1 MAYDTVNMPS
11 MLTTAGSTTSSAVK
25 LFEDAFGLTI
35 FAPAALDSTGNTIE
49 VEPTS
54 TGTAFITLQSG
65 GSDIVFTQ
73 GKATV
78 ISPVAW
84 RQMRIV
90 GTAAESAARTF
101 RLTKTV
107 QT

>member
-1 MAYDTVNMPS
+1 MGYDTVNMPS
-11 MLTTAGSTTSSAVK
+11 MTTTAGSDTSSIVK
-25 LFEDAFGLTI
+25 LLEDAFGLTI
-35 FAPAALDSTGNTIE
+35 YAPTTLDSTGNLVE

-54 TGTAFITLQSG
+54 TGTSFVVLQSG
-65 GSDIVFTQ
+65 GTDIVFTA

-84 RQMRIV
+84 KQMRIV
-90 GTAAESAARTF
+90 GTAAESATRTF

-107 QT
+107 QV

>member
-1 MAYDTVNMPS
+1 MAYDTVTMPS
-11 MLTTAGSTTSSAVK
+11 MVNPGGTDTSSIVS

-35 FAPAALDSTGNTIE
+35 FAPTTLTSTGNLIE

-54 TGTAFITLQSG
+54 TGTNFVTLQSG
-65 GSDIVFTQ
+65 GTDVVFTA

-90 GTAAESAARTF
+90 GTAVEASQRIF

>member
-1 MAYDTVNMPS
+1 MAYDTINMPS
-11 MLTTAGSTTSSAVK
+11 MVTSGGSDTSSTVK
-25 LFEDAFGLTI
+25 LMEDAFGLTI
-35 FAPAALDSTGNTIE
+35 YAPTTLTSTGNVIE

-54 TGTAFITLQSG
+54 TGTSFVVLQSG
-65 GSDIVFTQ
+65 GTDVVFTA

-84 RQMRIV
+84 KQMRIV
-90 GTAAESAARTF
+90 GTAAEADTRTF